1 MATALWQTQPLRGLW
16 GWPTFRNC
24 DIASREQ
31 DQLADFFPLTFKA
44 IIRAHLSLSEV
55 TKEKPN

>member
-1 MATALWQTQPLRGLW
+1 MATDLWQARPLRGLW

-31 DQLADFFPLTFKA
+31 DQLAGFFPLTFKA
-44 IIRAHLSLSEV
+44 ILRAHLSLSEV